1 VQEDG
6 SEVFIGDVGLSRSS
20 FTDVLDAEE
29 RSCLVAENNARAV
42 GDPDIVW
49 HVGYYLAPSHQ
60 GRGVMTSAVKTLIT
74 QWGIPWM
81 KARRISSSTFDDNP
95 GSLRVL
101 QKNGFAIVNTLVEHI
116 EAGGKKRT
124 VHLLERQA

>member
-1 VQEDG
+1 MSCG
-6 SEVFIGDVGLSRSS
+6 MLDVSYDFHFCDSVRANEG
-20 FTDVLDAEE
+20 TD
-29 RSCLVAENNARAV
+29 
-42 GDPDIVW
+42 
-49 HVGYYLAPSHQ
+49 YLAPSHQ
-60 GRGVMTSAVKTLIT
+60 GRGVTTAAVRTLIT

-81 KARRISSSTFDDNP
+81 KARCISSSTFDDNP